1 MLMCRGVRGAITIE
15 ENTKEAIELATIELL
30 EEMVKRNQIDID
42 MLASAFFAV
51 TPDITAAFPPTAAR
65 KIGWH
70 NVPLLNC
77 MEMSA
82 EDGLRFCIRVLLHW
96 NTDKTN
102 TEIKHVYLREAA
114 KLRPDIVQK

>member
-1 MLMCRGVRGAITIE
+1 MCRGVRGAITIE

-51 TPDITAAFPPTAAR
+51 THDITAAFPPTTAR

-82 EDGLRFCIRVLLHW
+82 EDGLPLCIRVLLHW